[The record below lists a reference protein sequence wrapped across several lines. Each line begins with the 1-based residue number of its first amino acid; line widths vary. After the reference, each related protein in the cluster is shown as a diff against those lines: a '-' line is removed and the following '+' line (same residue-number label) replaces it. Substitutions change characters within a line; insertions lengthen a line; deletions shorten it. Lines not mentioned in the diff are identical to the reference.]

1 MDRQLYAEKLQ
12 EAQVS
17 KQPIAPLTSTI
28 PDITVDDAYAIQ
40 LLQIASKQQEG
51 KHIVGK
57 KIGLTSKAMQQQFNV
72 SEPDYGHILSNMVEV
87 DGATISLN
95 HFIQPKLEFEIA
107 FVLKKDLYGPN
118 ITVEDVIEAT
128 DYIVPAL
135 EVIDSRIADWKIR
148 FEDTVADNGSSAMVI
163 IGGRPTKLLDVDL
176 PHIGMN
182 VYRNGELF
190 DSAAAAAVMGDPLR
204 AVAWLANKLSKYHIG
219 LQAGEFVLAGALTAA
234 VTIEDGDTFVA
245 EFAHLGAVSATFRL
259 KGEK

>member
-1 MDRQLYAEKLQ
+1 MNTQIYAEKLQ
-12 EAQVS
+12 KAEET
-17 KQPIAPLTSTI
+17 KQPIKPLTTTV
-28 PDITVDDAYAIQ
+28 PEITVDDAYAIQ
-40 LLQIASKQQEG
+40 LHQIAIKQQQG
-51 KHIVGK
+51 KQIVGK
-57 KIGLTSKAMQQQFNV
+57 KIGLTSKAMQKLFNV
-72 SEPDYGHILSNMVEV
+72 TEPDYGHILSDMVEV

-95 HFIQPKLEFEIA
+95 HLIQPKLEFEVA

-135 EVIDSRIADWKIR
+135 EVIDSRITDWNIR

-163 IGGRPTKLLDVDL
+163 IGGTSTKLSDVDL

-190 DSAAAAAVMGDPLR
+190 DSAAAAAVMGNPLR
-204 AVAWLANKLSKYHIG
+204 AVAWLANKLSKYNIG

-234 VTIEDGDTFVA
+234 VTIEDGDTFTA
-245 EFAHLGAVSATFRL
+245 EFAHLGSVSATFR
-259 KGEK
+259 

>member
-1 MDRQLYAEKLQ
+1 MDRQLYAEKLLVA
-12 EAQVS
+12 EAT
-17 KQPIAPLTSTI
+17 KQPIEPLSSI
-28 PDITVDDAYAIQ
+28 VPDITADDAYAIQ

-51 KHIVGK
+51 KRIVGK
-57 KIGLTSKAMQQQFNV
+57 KIGLTSKAMQQQFKV
-72 SEPDYGHILSNMVEV
+72 SEPDYGHILSDMVEV

-107 FVLKKDLYGPN
+107 FVLKKNLYGPN

-135 EVIDSRIADWKIR
+135 EVIDSRIVDWKIR

-163 IGGRPTKLLDVDL
+163 IGGTPTKLQDIDL

-182 VYRNGELF
+182 VYRDGELF

-204 AVAWLANKLSKYHIG
+204 AVAWLANKLSKYNIG

-234 VTIEDGDTFVA
+234 VTIEDGDTFTA
-245 EFAHLGAVSATFRL
+245 EFAHLGTVSATFRL
-259 KGEK
+259 KEEN